1 MDHNAVPCVII
12 PPAYYTTSWSERS
25 TKEGIK
31 ESSCC
36 NLWQYAHTSLC
47 TNKLKHPYCKNKRN
61 MFLSGGGLFRFLG
74 MFNWFSHNILF
85 DPVKQ
90 RLVPSPHVFR
100 FWQSSYIAWQL
111 SHQTWTKIT
120 IFHSVVVVFFTL
132 TNVVSRRLSEHFLLF
147 QTSLSLTNIQTLS
160 LCVCQPVSLF
170 RGSIGSCWVLI
181 KAQIKSAAV

>member
-1 MDHNAVPCVII
+1 MDHNAVLCVII

-36 NLWQYAHTSLC
+36 NLWQYAHTSFC

-61 MFLSGGGLFRFLG
+61 MFLSGWGLFRFLG

-90 RLVPSPHVFR
+90 RLVPSPHVLR

-120 IFHSVVVVFFTL
+120 IFHSVVFFFL
-132 TNVVSRRLSEHFLLF
+132 HLQMLFPAGWANIFSFFRLLISDKYPNSLPLCLS
-147 QTSLSLTNIQTLS
+147 TS
-160 LCVCQPVSLF
+160 
-170 RGSIGSCWVLI
+170 
-181 KAQIKSAAV
+181 